1 MKQPSYANI
10 VCHCME
16 SGNRA
21 AVLNEIHR
29 LPEEYIYDIIRTLQF
44 TPIQALAFM
53 WALTKSSLRNVA
65 LQALDMLRKKLPEIE
80 NAADVPEELLQQI
93 LLTVVLTP
101 VSVYVAILFMVV
113 IFIIS

>member
-1 MKQPSYANI
+1 
-10 VCHCME
+10 ME

-44 TPIQALAFM
+44 TPIQAAAYL
-53 WALTKSSLRNVA
+53 WALTKSAHRMVA
-65 LQALDMLRKKLPEIE
+65 IQAVDMLRKKLPEIDS
-80 NAADVPEELLQQI
+80 AADIPEELLQQI

-101 VSVYVAILFMVV
+101 VSYCLYFLLNMLKYLYE
-113 IFIIS
+113 